1 MKSEL
6 QKAADRIRKLQ
17 QDKPAIVENMKA
29 ANNMLGVR
37 EQEME
42 QAALN
47 LRTAEREAHY
57 AESACKE
64 NEHKLAVERNEVR
77 ILVGGGGGG
86 GGGNNNWGISINECM
101 QQATPSR
108 KIF

>member
-29 ANNMLGVR
+29 ANDMLSVR

-57 AESACKE
+57 AESAYKE

-77 ILVGGGGGG
+77 ILVGGAATL
-86 GGGNNNWGISINECM
+86 SSMINGCA
-101 QQATPSR
+101 QQATATGPNPYYR
-108 KIF
+108 D